1 MPHLVTV
8 LVCRACHGEDEE
20 HSMEATVSPGVLCQV
35 CRKPVDP
42 NACSEASLA
51 NEGTYFWVLR
61 YDTGEVL
68 TNPYPRELPS
78 TYSAVRRRTD
88 RA

>member
-1 MPHLVTV
+1 MPTQITV
-8 LVCRACHGEDEE
+8 LVCRACYGKDEE
-20 HSMEATVSPGVLCQV
+20 ESMEATVSPLDSCWV
-35 CRKPVDP
+35 CRRPVDP
-42 NACSEASLA
+42 DFPPGAREARK
-51 NEGTYFWVLR
+51 GTYFWVLR

-78 TYSAVRRRTD
+78 TYSAVRRRAD